1 MTGFDFLDQ
10 DVGLEYCAGDEEIY
24 REIIEGYLEE
34 DRRAELVKYYE
45 TDDLANYR
53 VVAHAIKS
61 TSLTIGATELSAKAK
76 ALEYAAADGRIWPW
90 QERVKSSNAGM
101 PSLKPERGLYINSP
115 EWLIFQ
121 GGRTASEQFF
131 LRVGNSKFGRNRLMI
146 PPFGETSLFELYP
159 GKRIAVAAAQGFF
172 ANSKITKAQGLL
184 TK

>member
-76 ALEYAAADGRIWPW
+76 ALEYAAADGDR
-90 QERVKSSNAGM
+90 N
-101 PSLKPERGLYINSP
+101 YIRENNDEMLSMYSDI
-115 EWLIFQ
+115 LDKI
-121 GGRTASEQFF
+121 
-131 LRVGNSKFGRNRLMI
+131 K
-146 PPFGETSLFELYP
+146 
-159 GKRIAVAAAQGFF
+159 AA
-172 ANSKITKAQGLL
+172 L
-184 TK
+184 